1 MLSNELEGM
10 TESECANGRRNR
22 ECNGRAKIRNEE
34 DKQERGKH
42 DVIRQEIMVLQMV
55 FTDHRTKIVALKS
68 NA

>member
-42 DVIRQEIMVLQMV
+42 DVIRQEIMMFQTI
-55 FTDHRTKIVALKS
+55 FTDHLTEIVGVEK
-68 NA
+68 